1 MTTTKT
7 GLQLL
12 PQYQDVT
19 VIKPDEPAPPGMVT
33 RKQDINCRAYYL
45 VDAARH
51 ERVSTMNGIINKQLE
66 NYIVNK
72 TLEPVSEVLLNP
84 ETADGLKALL
94 AEPSNHDEYKKWIGK
109 LLETARTSAARHRDE
124 AAGRGTSIHESIADV
139 LRDPWMKWNN
149 LPFEQTGYALTWI
162 TDWAIDV
169 EAVEMTVW
177 DDSLAVAGTC
187 DGVGRNRQGDRI
199 IWDWKTGSG
208 PWWEMA
214 LQLGAYAKMIQR
226 LTGERVVDAYIV
238 KLTPTGHE
246 PHRVI
251 LPLEL
256 AWEKFE
262 AAVHLKRASA
272 LQWFD

>member
-12 PQYQDVT
+12 PQYRDVT

-33 RKQDINCRAYYL
+33 RKQDINSRAYYL
-45 VDAARH
+45 VDAVRH
-51 ERVSTMNGIINKQLE
+51 ERVSTMTGIINKHLD
-66 NYIVNK
+66 NYIINK
-72 TLEPVSEVLLNP
+72 TLEPVGAALLNP
-84 ETADGLKALL
+84 ETPGGLKVLL
-94 AEPSNHDEYKKWIGK
+94 TEPSDHDEYKKWIDK
-109 LLETARTSAARHRDE
+109 ILETARKSAARHRDE
-124 AAGRGTSIHESIADV
+124 AAERGTSIHESIADA
-139 LRDPWMKWNN
+139 LSDPPMKLND

-162 TDWAIDV
+162 TYWAIDV

-226 LTGERVVDAYIV
+226 LTGERVVDAYIL
-238 KLTPTGHE
+238 KLTSTGYE

-251 LPLEL
+251 LPLKL
-256 AWEKFE
+256 AWDKFE

-272 LQWFD
+272 LKWFD

>member
-12 PQYQDVT
+12 PQYQDVK
-19 VIKPDEPAPPGMVT
+19 VQPPDKSK
-33 RKQDINCRAYYL
+33 KQNFYL
-45 VDAARH
+45 VDGVRH
-51 ERVSTMNGIINKQLE
+51 ERITHMLGIIDKPAL
-66 NYIVNK
+66 VPWAK
-72 TLEPVSEVLLNP
+72 KMTLGKVGEILSAP
-84 ETADGLKALL
+84 ETRDGLMELVWEE
-94 AEPSNHDEYKKWIGK
+94 AEGGRPKSDDTWHADYRGWVERLIT
-109 LLETARTSAARHRDE
+109 TAKSAANQRRDE
-124 AAGRGTSIHESIADV
+124 AAERGTSIHESIADA
-139 LRDPWMKWNN
+139 LSDPPMKLNN

-162 TDWAIDV
+162 TDWAINV

-226 LTGERVVDAYIV
+226 LTGERVVNAYIV
-238 KLTPTGHE
+238 KLTSTGYE

-251 LPLEL
+251 LPLEG